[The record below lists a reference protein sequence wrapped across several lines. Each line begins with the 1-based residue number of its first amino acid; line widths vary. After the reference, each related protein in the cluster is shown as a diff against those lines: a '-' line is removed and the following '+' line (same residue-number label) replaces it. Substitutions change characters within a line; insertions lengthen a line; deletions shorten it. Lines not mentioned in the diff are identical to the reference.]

1 MPFHDDEVTRLW
13 RVRRTLFK
21 MLQERGY
28 VVSDRFL
35 NETVE
40 EFQHLWE
47 DLGDGAGQGEKR
59 DRLIIL
65 VEKEADNAEKLL
77 VFFPSERKKIGVRPI
92 RQYAQLMEDK
102 NIKRAIVI
110 VQHQLTPFA
119 RQAVNEASAKIDME
133 IFHEKE
139 LIVNIAQHYL
149 VPKHEV
155 LNEEE
160 KLALLAAYKI
170 KLEQLPRMQT
180 VDPMARHFGLK
191 RGDIVKI
198 TRNSETAGSYITYR
212 LTI

>member
-1 MPFHDDEVTRLW
+1 
-13 RVRRTLFK
+13 

-28 VVSDRFL
+28 VVSERFL
-35 NETVE
+35 NETAA
-40 EFQHLWE
+40 EFQHLWD

-65 VEKEADNAEKLL
+65 VEKENDSAEKLL

-110 VQHQLTPFA
+110 VQQQLTPFA
-119 RQAVNEASAKIDME
+119 KQAVQEASVKIDME

-139 LIVNIAQHYL
+139 LIVNISQHYL

-155 LNEEE
+155 LNEDE
-160 KLALLAAYKI
+160 KTALLAAYKI

-191 RGDIVKI
+191 RGDIVRI
-198 TRNSETAGSYITYR
+198 TRNSETAGSYVTYR

>member
-35 NETVE
+35 NETLDQ
-40 EFQHLWE
+40 FQQLWE
-47 DLGDGAGQGEKR
+47 DLGDGGGQGERR

-65 VEKEADNAEKLL
+65 VEKELDSSDKLL
-77 VFFPSERKKIGVRPI
+77 VFFPSERKKMGVKPI

-119 RQAVNEASAKIDME
+119 KQARKSTW
-133 IFHEKE
+133 
-139 LIVNIAQHYL
+139 
-149 VPKHEV
+149 
-155 LNEEE
+155 
-160 KLALLAAYKI
+160 
-170 KLEQLPRMQT
+170 RSST
-180 VDPMARHFGLK
+180 R
-191 RGDIVKI
+191 
-198 TRNSETAGSYITYR
+198 RNSL
-212 LTI
+212 LTSRSTIWYQNTKS